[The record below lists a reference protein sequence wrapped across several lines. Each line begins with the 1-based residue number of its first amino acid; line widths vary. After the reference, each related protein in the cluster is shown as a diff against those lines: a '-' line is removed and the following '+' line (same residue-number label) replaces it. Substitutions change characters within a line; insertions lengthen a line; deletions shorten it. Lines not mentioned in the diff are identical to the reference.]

1 MPTVKLTDAA
11 VQRFK
16 AAPGQRIE
24 YFDATL
30 PGFGI
35 RVAGPTPRAP
45 EGRKSWV
52 LFYRLG
58 GEQKRLT
65 LPVPYPALGL
75 AEARKEAGEALIL
88 VARGIDPGVQRAAE
102 KAEAQRK
109 RETVGSAIEAYL
121 ASGMKGRKGKA
132 LAARYVEETKRNF
145 DNHVLPRW
153 RTRELAGIGRRD
165 VIALLDAVAAGE
177 APEGW
182 KPKTKQ
188 QRPPGGPVAAN
199 RVLATIR
206 AMFNWCVR
214 RGLIEV
220 NPCSGVER
228 PGEETRRERTL
239 TVDEIRALWP
249 LFEADGYPFGA
260 FFRMCLLTGQRR
272 SEVAGMRWA
281 DLDLEAKTWTLTAE
295 QTKAGRSH
303 VLPLSEAALAIL
315 AAAPR
320 KAVKIAGKLTQ
331 SPFVFTTGGAAP
343 ISGFSRAKASID
355 AKISK
360 ARAERGEAPM
370 ESWGIHDLRRTA
382 ATEMGRLGTPEF
394 IIGKVLNHSSRTVTG
409 QVYNRYEYLD
419 EKRHALEL
427 WGAYVERLVSPAG
440 GVVVPLR
447 SKGLA

>member
-1 MPTVKLTDAA
+1 
-11 VQRFK
+11 
-16 AAPGQRIE
+16 
-24 YFDATL
+24 
-30 PGFGI
+30 
-35 RVAGPTPRAP
+35 
-45 EGRKSWV
+45 
-52 LFYRLG
+52 
-58 GEQKRLT
+58 
-65 LPVPYPALGL
+65 
-75 AEARKEAGEALIL
+75 
-88 VARGIDPGVQRAAE
+88 
-102 KAEAQRK
+102 
-109 RETVGSAIEAYL
+109 
-121 ASGMKGRKGKA
+121 
-132 LAARYVEETKRNF
+132 
-145 DNHVLPRW
+145 
-153 RTRELAGIGRRD
+153 
-165 VIALLDAVAAGE
+165 
-177 APEGW
+177 
-182 KPKTKQ
+182 
-188 QRPPGGPVAAN
+188 
-199 RVLATIR
+199 
-206 AMFNWCVR
+206 
-214 RGLIEV
+214 
-220 NPCSGVER
+220 
-228 PGEETRRERTL
+228 
-239 TVDEIRALWP
+239 
-249 LFEADGYPFGA
+249 
-260 FFRMCLLTGQRR
+260 
-272 SEVAGMRWA
+272 MRWA